1 MTQDCVFL
9 TVEDKMNESVFLGR
23 CDMRRPALIIEGTD
37 DMWAYSYLLKQ
48 TSFTRTGNVDIVVG
62 SGRERILGYHDEGQ
76 LSFEYVILLDADHDR
91 WLNRCRQDERIIYT
105 HYYSVEN
112 YFTCTRVIE
121 ATVSD
126 FADMFTRNDTAE
138 VIVREVEESLSPIYA
153 AIVMKIENGWCISLE
168 RCGIDR
174 WMDSG
179 TGFLDP
185 LKLASYVSD
194 ELKKTG
200 VMSGPE
206 PVECCEAITSI
217 DTGNGISLPGIDMVV
232 SGKHKLKAVYYRFK
246 AHFPEIMKHRNLRT
260 FQMDLAK
267 NGHMSEE
274 VASLVAEIESR
285 LGRLLES
292 RASLPVS

>member
-1 MTQDCVFL
+1 M
-9 TVEDKMNESVFLGR
+9 
-23 CDMRRPALIIEGTD
+23 
-37 DMWAYSYLLKQ
+37 
-48 TSFTRTGNVDIVVG
+48 
-62 SGRERILGYHDEGQ
+62 
-76 LSFEYVILLDADHDR
+76 
-91 WLNRCRQDERIIYT
+91 
-105 HYYSVEN
+105 
-112 YFTCTRVIE
+112 
-121 ATVSD
+121 
-126 FADMFTRNDTAE
+126 
-138 VIVREVEESLSPIYA
+138 SPIYA